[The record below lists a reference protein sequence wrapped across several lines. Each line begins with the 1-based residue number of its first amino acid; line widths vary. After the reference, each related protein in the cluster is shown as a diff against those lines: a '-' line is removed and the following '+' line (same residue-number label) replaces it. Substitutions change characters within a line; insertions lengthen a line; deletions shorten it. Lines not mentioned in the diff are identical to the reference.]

1 MNKDREFKILLIALE
16 SIDNI
21 GEELLR
27 KSTEY
32 LVRQSS
38 ENAKIC
44 IAQLKPNWLLIPGQ
58 YRIDYLIGSF
68 FWKCFSWM
76 KGNISYKMKNISY
89 QIKYYRYFS
98 SIIRQSDK
106 IIFPVGMIKYST
118 QDFSYLFHL
127 VNKLA
132 TKFDKPV
139 MMSAMSPQPADHSDW
154 RYYQLVEAVNMPAVK
169 MLTTRDGE
177 IGVKILKSDYIR
189 VDLYCDYVGDPAL
202 WIPEIY
208 GVKKVEPRGQV
219 PYVGINIIRKG
230 IFDDYNKALTDEALF
245 NIYVQLIR
253 SCEAKGWRWSL
264 FTNGMKKDIAVLREL
279 QLVLNIDEEHV
290 MPTCEDGESYVE
302 MISHFDVVFGARL
315 HSCITSVAVGTPV
328 VGFVWDDK
336 LRFFSKTLGIERFFF
351 HPSNMTADKVL
362 NALDEAMNFQIDISN
377 REKYKQKTL
386 ESIRYF
392 IDIL

>member
-1 MNKDREFKILLIALE
+1 MNKDRDIKILLIALE

-58 YRIDYLIGSF
+58 YRIDYLIGRF
-68 FWKCFSWM
+68 LWKCFSWM
-76 KGNISYKMKNISY
+76 KGNIFYKMKNISY

-154 RYYQLVEAVNMPAVK
+154 RYSQLVEAVNMPAVK

-189 VDLYCDYVGDPAL
+189 VNLYCDYVGDPAL
-202 WIPEIY
+202 WIPEVY
-208 GVKKVEPRGQV
+208 GVKKEEHRGKV
-219 PYVGINIIRKG
+219 PHVGINIIRKG
-230 IFDDYNKALTDEALF
+230 IFDDYNKALTDEELF
-245 NIYVQLIR
+245 KIYVQLIR
-253 SCEAKGWRWSL
+253 LFEAKGWRWSL

-279 QLVLNIDEEHV
+279 QLELNIDEEHV
-290 MPTCEDGESYVE
+290 MPTCEDGKSYAE

-315 HSCITSVAVGTPV
+315 HACITSVAVGTPV
-328 VGFVWDDK
+328 VGFIWDNK
-336 LRFFSKTLGIERFFF
+336 LRHFGETMKISQFFF
-351 HPSNMTADKVL
+351 DPKEMVVESICQRIE
-362 NALDEAMNFQIDISN
+362 EAMHYSLDLDN
-377 REKYKQKTL
+377 RDYLKLKTL
-386 ESIRYF
+386 ESVRDF
-392 IDIL
+392 MN